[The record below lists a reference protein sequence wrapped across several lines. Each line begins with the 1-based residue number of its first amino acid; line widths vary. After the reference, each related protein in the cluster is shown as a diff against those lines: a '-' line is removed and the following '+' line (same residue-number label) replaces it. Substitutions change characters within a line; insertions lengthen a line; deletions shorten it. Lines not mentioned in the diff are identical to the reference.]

1 MLQATVLDS
10 VTALQTCLIGGGCDV
25 VPGLDS
31 DHYAF
36 TLIMS
41 IAGGLVFGASTRIDP
56 KGSSPWT
63 APMCASE
70 AAVLCLVSSDK
81 LSMLRGTVPGDYPMM
96 IAAVWMIERFM
107 CGCVNRVCRPAL
119 GLSNA
124 PVSPVGITAGILRHW
139 AGRHADKRH

>member
-1 MLQATVLDS
+1 MQATVQDS

-56 KGSSPWT
+56 KGSSLDCSH
-63 APMCASE
+63 ACCGSCCA
-70 AAVLCLVSSDK
+70 L
-81 LSMLRGTVPGDYPMM
+81 
-96 IAAVWMIERFM
+96 
-107 CGCVNRVCRPAL
+107 L
-119 GLSNA
+119 G
-124 PVSPVGITAGILRHW
+124 HF
-139 AGRHADKRH
+139 